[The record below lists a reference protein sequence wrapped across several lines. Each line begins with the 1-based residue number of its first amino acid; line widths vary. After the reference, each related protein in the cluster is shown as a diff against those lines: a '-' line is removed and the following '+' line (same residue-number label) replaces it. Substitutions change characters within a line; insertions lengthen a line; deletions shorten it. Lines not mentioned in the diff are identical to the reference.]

1 MVAKGDFA
9 YHGDHLICP
18 QGKVLRRG
26 SSQQRT
32 GTYQYVARTRGCQ
45 ACPIKETRLPPRQ
58 NRRYFTLTMYHPL
71 YLRARER
78 NRTVEYRRER
88 RRRQTIV
95 EGAFASMDR
104 LGWARSRLRG
114 LWKVDCEGHM
124 SALAHNVLKMVRRL
138 GHGIGPPGP
147 ALPDAPADASTELTA
162 VDAVTYFTALLRRF
176 SRFSW
181 LIAGLRPALR

>member
-1 MVAKGDFA
+1 MAKGDFA
-9 YHGDHLICP
+9 YNGDHLICP

-138 GHGIGPPGP
+138 GHGSVPLVQRCRTPPPMP
-147 ALPDAPADASTELTA
+147 APNSPRWT
-162 VDAVTYFTALLRRF
+162 R
-176 SRFSW
+176 
-181 LIAGLRPALR
+181 